1 MRTKP
6 RARSKPA
13 TQRSNV
19 VFPHPDGPK
28 STVMPFLRNP
38 DVGLQREARGS
49 HEMQACFAEIFLCH
63 DALLFAAP
71 ALIEKIQ
78 THQHNE
84 TEDQHAA
91 SEHMCLCIFHG
102 FNVRVDFC

>member
-1 MRTKP
+1 MLSSRTLTAEKHGD
-6 RARSKPA
+6 AL
-13 TQRSNV
+13 
-19 VFPHPDGPK
+19 
-28 STVMPFLRNP
+28 LRNP

-49 HEMQACFAEIFLCH
+49 HEMQTCFAEIFLCH

-102 FNVRVDFC
+102 FNVCVDFC

>member
-28 STVMPFLRNP
+28 STVMPFCGIP
-38 DVGLQREARGS
+38 MSASSVKP